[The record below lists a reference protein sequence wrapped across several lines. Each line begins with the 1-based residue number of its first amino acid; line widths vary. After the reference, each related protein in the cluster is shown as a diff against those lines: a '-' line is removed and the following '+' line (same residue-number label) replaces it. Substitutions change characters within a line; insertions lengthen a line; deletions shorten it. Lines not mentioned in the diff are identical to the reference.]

1 MFGLPTEREPS
12 SNDEGASFVRRYD
25 LNDVDWTDNWTRI
38 YIDQQDKEK
47 LVNYGLLEQQL
58 QAETFDQMTL
68 SRHGAVLLSGPPG
81 TGKTTLAK
89 GAADQLAAELDRER
103 LGIEEVV
110 FKQIEIRNLFS
121 SDHGDSPKLVEEAF
135 DDIIEGAEAGDIYQ
149 IVLLDEVESLFSN
162 RGDLT
167 ETDPMDAIRAVNT
180 ALDSLDTLTEYDNI
194 YVISTSNQPG
204 SVDSAFVDRTDE
216 QIYVGNPRA
225 EHRRAILEDV
235 FDHLRE
241 TFDTRLSPTPAQ
253 MNRLVELSEGFSG
266 RRMRKSVLSALA
278 RNRTTVHNP
287 ADLSTEHL
295 TEEFRHKKAMLDNV
309 DNDYVR
315 LGDTPDQA
323 PTREETAESTEIP
336 PAKKD

>member
-1 MFGLPTEREPS
+1 MFGLPQEKETS
-12 SNDEGASFVRRYD
+12 TDDEGPSFVRRYD
-25 LNDVDWTDNWTRI
+25 LSDVDWTDYWSRI

-68 SRHGAVLLSGPPG
+68 SRHGAILLSGPPG

-89 GAADQLAAELDRER
+89 GAANQLAEELDRER
-103 LGIEEVV
+103 LGIDEIV

-216 QIYVGNPRA
+216 QIYVGNPET
-225 EHRRAILEDV
+225 EHRAAILEDI
-235 FDHLRE
+235 FEHLRE

-253 MNRLVELSEGFSG
+253 MDRLVELSEGFSG

-278 RNRTTVHNP
+278 RNKATVHEP
-287 ADLSTEHL
+287 AALSIEDL

-315 LGDTPDQA
+315 LGDTPEQTPAPESQA
-323 PTREETAESTEIP
+323 GSPGIP
-336 PAKKD
+336 PAKRD